1 MLISSRPDRDE
12 WLMRIALLTAER
24 STCSRAQVGAI
35 VVNEGRIISTG
46 YNGAPSG
53 MDHCE
58 HEVTGDYEEPSV
70 GQGCQ
75 VSVHAEANAI
85 AAAARLGIA
94 TQDSWMYTTLSPCY
108 TCAQLIINA
117 GIKEVVFF
125 KSYRDQAGWRL
136 LQKGGVTVGKYFNS
150 ALDQGRS

>member
-1 MLISSRPDRDE
+1 MIKPRPGRDE
-12 WLMRIALLTAER
+12 WLMRIALITAER

-53 MDHCE
+53 MDHCG
-58 HEVTGDYEEPSV
+58 HPEVEPPETG
-70 GQGCQ
+70 CKKA
-75 VSVHAEANAI
+75 VHAEANAI
-85 AAAARLGIA
+85 AAAAKLGIA
-94 TQDSWMYTTLSPCY
+94 TQDAVMYTTLSPCY

-117 GIKEVVFF
+117 GIGEVVFF
-125 KSYRDQAGWRL
+125 ESYRDSAGWEL
-136 LQKGGVTVGKYFNS
+136 LQRGGVNVGKYYNS